1 VPVPLP
7 HTVTMEICRIMMD
20 AQILAQ
26 LNLVSNVQ
34 GQVLQ
39 VQTPVV
45 KYVVMARTMV
55 SMIVMMEI

>member
-1 VPVPLP
+1 
-7 HTVTMEICRIMMD
+7 MMD